1 MAALTPETGKVKADT
16 KKDRERASPKALARL
31 YPRIKPYIGHLA
43 IATVC
48 LLAASA
54 AGLAFPAIVAV
65 LLDTAFQHGNASLLN
80 EITLGLLLLF
90 AVQATLNMVQVYLL
104 TATAERV
111 IAKLR
116 TDLFAHLVHL
126 SPGFFTDRRTG
137 ELTSR
142 LGSDTSVLQTVL
154 STNLSEF
161 TRQAIF
167 LVGALVMLTIKQP
180 ALTGT
185 TLAVA
190 PLVVGAAFLF
200 GRKLRRAS
208 TGVQD
213 KIAEASG
220 TADEAFAQIRMVQ
233 SFTAESEESRKYDR
247 NLLEVVR
254 AAVERAKIRGVFF
267 GALTFFGFSGVVVVL
282 WEGGRLVLAG
292 QLTAGAL
299 VSFLLYALYVA
310 GAIASL
316 ASLFGAYQEATG
328 AARRIFELLDTTA
341 TVVDPANPVALPRPR
356 RGEVTMDH
364 VYFKYQPEL
373 PDALHDVSLQI
384 GSGEIVALVGPS
396 GAGKTTVASLL
407 PRFWDVTGGRIT
419 FDGIDIR
426 DMALRDLRESI
437 GVVPQ
442 EPTLFSG
449 TVSDNIAYA
458 LAGTSIAVPVS
469 AIEAAARAANA
480 HEFIV
485 RLPQGY
491 DTAVGERGVKLSG
504 GQRQRL
510 AIARVFLKD
519 PALVIL
525 DEATSS
531 LDSESERLVE
541 AAMEELLRGRSTLII
556 AHRLSTVLRAD
567 RVVVL
572 EHGRVVETGKHADLV
587 DAEGT
592 YAKLYRGQ
600 FRPGDRVAL
609 EGI

>member
-1 MAALTPETGKVKADT
+1 MVEAT
-16 KKDRERASPKALARL
+16 KDGQRKPVSPKSLGRLFTRARPYGWQIALATL
-31 YPRIKPYIGHLA
+31 
-43 IATVC
+43 C

-54 AGLAFPAIVAV
+54 AGLAFPAIVAM
-65 LLDTAFQHGNASLLN
+65 LLDTAFQHGNSHLLN
-80 EITLGLLLLF
+80 EIAGGLLLLF
-90 AVQATLNMVQVYLL
+90 AVQALLNMAQVYLL

-111 IAKLR
+111 IARLR
-116 TDLFAHLVHL
+116 TDLFSHLVHL

-142 LGSDTSVLQTVL
+142 LSSDTSVLQTVL
-154 STNLSEF
+154 STNMSEF
-161 TRQAIF
+161 TRQSIF
-167 LVGALVMLTIKQP
+167 LIGAVVLLTIKQP

-185 TLAVA
+185 TLAVV
-190 PLVVGAAFLF
+190 PLVVGSAFLF
-200 GRKLRRAS
+200 GRMLRRAS

-220 TADEAFAQIRMVQ
+220 TADEAFSQIRMVQ
-233 SFTAESEESRKYDR
+233 SFTAEAEEARKYDR
-247 NLLEVVR
+247 HLDDVVR
-254 AAVERAKIRGVFF
+254 AAVNRAKVRGVFF

-282 WEGGRLVLAG
+282 WEGGRLVLSG

-310 GAIASL
+310 GAVASL
-316 ASLFGAYQEATG
+316 ASLFGAYQEAAG
-328 AARRIFELLDTTA
+328 AARRIFELLDMTP
-341 TVVDPANPVALPRPR
+341 TVVDAISPATLPRPH
-356 RGEVTMDH
+356 RGEVALEH
-364 VYFKYQPEL
+364 VEFRYQPEL
-373 PDALHDVSLQI
+373 PEALSDVSFHI
-384 GSGEIVALVGPS
+384 APGEIVALVGPS
-396 GAGKTTVASLL
+396 GAGKTTIASLL

-419 FDGIDIR
+419 FDGFDIR
-426 DMALRDLRESI
+426 DIALRDLRESI

-449 TVSDNIAYA
+449 TVADNIAYA
-458 LAGTSIAVPVS
+458 MAGRGEPVPHVQ
-469 AIEAAARAANA
+469 IEAAARAANA
-480 HEFIV
+480 HEFII

-491 DTAVGERGVKLSG
+491 DTQVGERGVKLSG

-510 AIARVFLKD
+510 AIARVFLKN

-541 AAMEELLRGRSTLII
+541 EAMEELLVGRSTLII

-572 EHGRVVETGKHADLV
+572 EHGRIVETGRHADLL

-600 FRPGDRVAL
+600 FRAGDRVAL
-609 EGI
+609 ESL

>member
-1 MAALTPETGKVKADT
+1 MGEVI
-16 KKDRERASPKALARL
+16 KDRKPVSPKALARL
-31 YPRIKPYIGHLA
+31 FPRVKPYLGQIALA
-43 IATVC
+43 TLC

-65 LLDTAFQHGNASLLN
+65 LLDTAFQHGNSKLLN

-90 AVQATLNMVQVYLL
+90 AVQASLNMVQVYLL

-116 TDLFAHLVHL
+116 TDLFAHLIQL

-142 LGSDTSVLQTVL
+142 LSSDTSVLQTVL

-161 TRQAIF
+161 TRQSIF
-167 LVGALVMLTIKQP
+167 LIGALVLLTIKQP

-185 TLAVA
+185 TLAVV

-200 GRKLRRAS
+200 GRMLRRAS

-213 KIAEASG
+213 RIAEATG

-233 SFTAESEESRKYDR
+233 SFTAEAEESRKYDR
-247 NLLEVVR
+247 HLGDVVR

-267 GALTFFGFSGVVVVL
+267 GALTFFGFSGVVIVL

-310 GAIASL
+310 GAVASL
-316 ASLFGAYQEATG
+316 ASLFGAYQEAAG
-328 AARRIFELLDTTA
+328 AARRIFELLDTTP
-341 TVVDPANPVALPRPR
+341 TVVDALAPVPLPHPR
-356 RGEVTMDH
+356 RGEVTLDH
-364 VYFKYQPEL
+364 VHFKYQPDL
-373 PDALHDVSLQI
+373 PEALHDVSLHI
-384 GSGEIVALVGPS
+384 GPGEIVALVGPS

-419 FDGIDIR
+419 FDGIDVR
-426 DMALRDLRESI
+426 DVPLHDLRESI

-449 TVSDNIAYA
+449 TIRDNIAYA
-458 LAGTSIAVPVS
+458 LAGNSAPVPEE
-469 AIEAAARAANA
+469 AIESAARAANA

-485 RLPQGY
+485 RLPLGY

-572 EHGRVVETGKHADLV
+572 EHGRVVETGRHADLLE
-587 DAEGT
+587 AEGT

-600 FRPGDRVAL
+600 FRAGDRVML
-609 EGI
+609 ESM

>member
-1 MAALTPETGKVKADT
+1 VAAATPPTGTAASDT
-16 KKDRERASPKALARL
+16 RKQREGASPRALARL
-31 YPRIKPYIGHLA
+31 YPRIKPYIGRLA
-43 IATVC
+43 LATIC

-65 LLDTAFQHGNASLLN
+65 LLDTAFQHGNAHLLN

-90 AVQATLNMVQVYLL
+90 AVQASLNMIQVYLL
-104 TATAERV
+104 TATSERV

-142 LGSDTSVLQTVL
+142 LGSDTTVLQTVL

-161 TRQAIF
+161 TRQSIF
-167 LVGALVMLTIKQP
+167 LIGALVMLTIKQP

-200 GRKLRRAS
+200 GRMLRRAS

-213 KIAEASG
+213 RVAEASG

-233 SFTAESEESRKYDR
+233 SFTAENEESRKYDR
-247 NLLEVVR
+247 HLFDVVT
-254 AAVERAKIRGVFF
+254 AAVNRAKIRGVFF

-292 QLTAGAL
+292 ELTAGAL

-328 AARRIFELLDTTA
+328 AARRIFELLDTTP
-341 TVVDPANPVALPRPR
+341 TVVDPATPRQLPRPR
-356 RGEVTMDH
+356 RGAVVMDH
-364 VYFKYQPEL
+364 VYFKYQEDL
-373 PDALHDVSLQI
+373 PDALHDVSMEI

-419 FDGIDIR
+419 FDGIDVR
-426 DMALRDLRESI
+426 DLALRDLRESI

-449 TVSDNIAYA
+449 TVRDNIAYA
-458 LAGTSIAVPVS
+458 LAGTGVPVTD
-469 AIEAAARAANA
+469 ADVEAAAVAANA

-485 RLPQGY
+485 RLPEGY
-491 DTAVGERGVKLSG
+491 GTAVGERGVKLSG

-510 AIARVFLKD
+510 AIARVFLKN

-556 AHRLSTVLRAD
+556 AHRLTTVLRAD
-567 RVVVL
+567 KVVVL
-572 EHGRVVETGKHADLV
+572 EHGRVVETGRHADLL
-587 DAEGT
+587 DAEGM

-600 FRPGDRVAL
+600 FRAGDRVAL
-609 EGI
+609 ESM

>member
-1 MAALTPETGKVKADT
+1 MARSNRANGKAPGEAGAKQEHVSA
-16 KKDRERASPKALARL
+16 KALARL
-31 YPRIKPYIGHLA
+31 FPRVKPYLGHLV

-65 LLDTAFQHGNASLLN
+65 LLDTAFQHGNAHLLN

-90 AVQATLNMVQVYLL
+90 AVQASLNMVQVYLL

-116 TDLFAHLVHL
+116 IDLFGHLVNL

-142 LGSDTSVLQTVL
+142 LSSDTTVLQTVL

-161 TRQAIF
+161 TRQSIF
-167 LVGALVMLTIKQP
+167 LIGALVLLTIKQP

-200 GRKLRRAS
+200 GKMLRRAS

-213 KIAEASG
+213 RIAEATG

-233 SFTAESEESRKYDR
+233 SFTAEAEESRKYNR
-247 NLLEVVR
+247 HLGEVVH

-328 AARRIFELLDTTA
+328 AAQRIFELLDMTP
-341 TVVDPANPVALPRPR
+341 TVVDSLQPIPLPRPR
-356 RGEVTMDH
+356 RGAVALEH
-364 VYFKYQPEL
+364 VHFKYQPDL

-396 GAGKTTVASLL
+396 GAGKTTIASLL

-426 DMALRDLRESI
+426 DIPLRDLRESI

-449 TVSDNIAYA
+449 TIRENIAYA
-458 LAGTSIAVPVS
+458 VAGTGATASDAD
-469 AIEAAARAANA
+469 IEAAARAANA
-480 HEFIV
+480 HEFIE
-485 RLPQGY
+485 RLPMGY
-491 DTAVGERGVKLSG
+491 ETSVGERGVKLSG

-510 AIARVFLKD
+510 AIARVFLKN

-531 LDSESERLVE
+531 LDSESERFVE
-541 AAMEELLRGRSTLII
+541 EAMQELLRGRSTLII

-572 EHGRVVETGKHADLV
+572 EHGRVVETGSHADLLG
-587 DAEGT
+587 AEGT

-600 FRPGDRVAL
+600 FRAGDRVVL
-609 EGI
+609 ESL

>member
-1 MAALTPETGKVKADT
+1 MAATGVTGSASADERKKERKAV
-16 KKDRERASPKALARL
+16 SPAALARL
-31 YPRIKPYIGHLA
+31 FPRVKPYLGQMA
-43 IATVC
+43 FATVC

-54 AGLAFPAIVAV
+54 AGLAFPAIVAI
-65 LLDTAFQHGNASLLN
+65 LLDTAFKHGNGKLLN
-80 EITLGLLLLF
+80 EIAGGLLLLF
-90 AVQATLNMVQVYLL
+90 AVQAVLNMVQVYLL

-142 LGSDTSVLQTVL
+142 LSADSSVLQTVL

-161 TRQAIF
+161 ARQSIF
-167 LVGALVMLTIKQP
+167 LVGALVLLTVKQP

-185 TLAVA
+185 TLAVV
-190 PLVVGAAFLF
+190 PLVVGAAFIF

-213 KIAEASG
+213 RVAEATG
-220 TADEAFAQIRMVQ
+220 TANEAFSQIRMVQ
-233 SFTAESEESRKYDR
+233 SFTAEAEETRKYDR
-247 NLLEVVR
+247 HLTDVVS

-282 WEGGRLVLAG
+282 WEGGRLVLTG

-310 GAIASL
+310 GAVASL

-328 AARRIFELLDTTA
+328 AAQRIFELLDMTP
-341 TVVDPANPVALPRPR
+341 TVVDAIAPVALPRPR
-356 RGEVTMDH
+356 RGDVEMQH
-364 VYFKYQPEL
+364 VYFRYQPDL
-373 PDALHDVSLQI
+373 PDALHDVSLHI
-384 GSGEIVALVGPS
+384 APGEIVALVGPS

-419 FDGIDIR
+419 FDGTDIR
-426 DMALRDLRESI
+426 DISLRNLRESI

-442 EPTLFSG
+442 EPALFSG
-449 TVSDNIAYA
+449 TITENIAYA
-458 LAGTSIAVPVS
+458 LVGDSSMVSDAAV
-469 AIEAAARAANA
+469 EAAARAANA
-480 HEFIV
+480 HEFIA
-485 RLPQGY
+485 RLPEGY
-491 DTAVGERGVKLSG
+491 ETKVGERGVKLSG

-541 AAMEELLRGRSTLII
+541 EAMEELLRGRSTLII

-572 EHGRVVETGKHADLV
+572 EHGRVVETGRHADLL
-587 DAEGT
+587 DAEGI

-600 FRPGDRVAL
+600 FRPGDRLA
-609 EGI
+609 ISSM

>member
-1 MAALTPETGKVKADT
+1 MKAGT
-16 KKDRERASPKALARL
+16 KKDRERISPKALARL
-31 YPRIKPYIGHLA
+31 FPRIKPYIGQLA

-142 LGSDTSVLQTVL
+142 LSSDTSVLQTVL

-161 TRQAIF
+161 TRQSIF
-167 LVGALVMLTIKQP
+167 LIGALVLLTIKQP

-185 TLAVA
+185 TLAVV

-200 GRKLRRAS
+200 GKMLRRAS

-213 KIAEASG
+213 RIAEATG

-233 SFTAESEESRKYDR
+233 SFTAEREESRKYD
-247 NLLEVVR
+247 LHLGDVVH

-310 GAIASL
+310 GAVASL
-316 ASLFGAYQEATG
+316 ASLFGAYQEAVG
-328 AARRIFELLDTTA
+328 AARRIFELLDMTA
-341 TVVDPANPVALPRPR
+341 TVVDPVAPVALPQPR
-356 RGEVTMDH
+356 RGAVAMEH
-364 VYFKYQPEL
+364 VHFKYQPEL

-384 GSGEIVALVGPS
+384 GPGEIVALVGPS

-419 FDGIDIR
+419 FDGIDVR
-426 DMALRDLRESI
+426 NLALRDLRESI

-449 TVSDNIAYA
+449 TVRDNIAYA
-458 LAGTSIAVPVS
+458 LAGTATSVPDS

-480 HEFIV
+480 HEFII

-510 AIARVFLKD
+510 AIARVFLKN

-572 EHGRVVETGKHADLV
+572 DHGNVVETGSHADLL

-609 EGI
+609 ESI

>member
-1 MAALTPETGKVKADT
+1 MAATAVRAAGPKGET
-16 KKDRERASPKALARL
+16 KKARKSISPAALARL
-31 YPRIKPYIGHLA
+31 FPRVRPYLGQMALA
-43 IATVC
+43 TIC

-65 LLDTAFQHGNASLLN
+65 LLDTAFKHGNASLLN
-80 EITLGLLLLF
+80 EIAAGLLLLF
-90 AVQATLNMVQVYLL
+90 AVQASLNMVQVYLL

-142 LGSDTSVLQTVL
+142 LSSDTSVLQTVL

-161 TRQAIF
+161 TRQSIF
-167 LVGALVMLTIKQP
+167 LIGALVMLTIKQP

-185 TLAVA
+185 TLAVV
-190 PLVVGAAFLF
+190 PLVVGAAFVF
-200 GRKLRRAS
+200 GRMLRRAS

-213 KIAEASG
+213 RIAEATG

-247 NLLEVVR
+247 HLADVVD
-254 AAVERAKIRGVFF
+254 AAVLRAKIRGIFF

-299 VSFLLYALYVA
+299 VSFLLYAMYVA
-310 GAIASL
+310 GAVASL

-328 AARRIFELLDTTA
+328 AAQRIFELLDMTP
-341 TVVDPANPVALPRPR
+341 TVIDPIGAVPLPRPR
-356 RGEVTMDH
+356 RGDVALEH

-373 PDALHDVSLQI
+373 PEALHDVSLHI
-384 GSGEIVALVGPS
+384 GPGEIVALVGPS

-419 FDGIDIR
+419 FDGTDIR
-426 DMALRDLRESI
+426 DISLHDLRESI

-449 TVSDNIAYA
+449 SVTENIAYA
-458 LAGTSIAVPVS
+458 LAGESVSVPDSAV
-469 AIEAAARAANA
+469 EAAARAANA

-485 RLPQGY
+485 RLPEGY
-491 DTAVGERGVKLSG
+491 QTQVGERGVKLSG

-541 AAMEELLRGRSTLII
+541 EAMEELLRGRSTLII

-572 EHGRVVETGKHADLV
+572 DHGHVVETGRHADLL
-587 DAEGT
+587 DAEGI

-600 FRPGDRVAL
+600 FRAGDRVAM
-609 EGI
+609 ESM

>member
-1 MAALTPETGKVKADT
+1 MAPATSGEDGGATT
-16 KKDRERASPKALARL
+16 KTVSPKALARL
-31 YPRIKPYIGHLA
+31 LPRVRPYIGQIA
-43 IATVC
+43 IATLC

-65 LLDTAFQHGNASLLN
+65 LLDTAFQHGNSRLLN
-80 EITLGLLLLF
+80 EITAGLLLLF
-90 AVQATLNMVQVYLL
+90 AVQALLNMVQVYLL

-142 LGSDTSVLQTVL
+142 LSSDTSVLQTVL
-154 STNLSEF
+154 ATNLSEF
-161 TRQAIF
+161 TRQSIF
-167 LVGALVMLTIKQP
+167 LIGAIVLLTIKQP

-185 TLAVA
+185 TLAVV

-213 KIAEASG
+213 KIADATG
-220 TADEAFAQIRMVQ
+220 TANEAFAQIRMVQ

-247 NLLEVVR
+247 HLDDVVR
-254 AAVERAKIRGVFF
+254 AAVDRAKVRGVFF

-316 ASLFGAYQEATG
+316 ASLFGAYQEAAG
-328 AARRIFELLDTTA
+328 AARRIFELLDMTA
-341 TVVDPANPVALPRPR
+341 TVVDPVLPVSLPRPH
-356 RGEVTMDH
+356 RGDVRLENVS
-364 VYFKYQPEL
+364 FRYQPEL
-373 PDALHDVSLQI
+373 PDALHDVSFHI
-384 GSGEIVALVGPS
+384 APGEIVALVGPS

-419 FDGIDIR
+419 FDGFDIR
-426 DMALRDLRESI
+426 EVPLADLRESI

-449 TVSDNIAYA
+449 TVRDNIAYA
-458 LAGTSIAVPVS
+458 VAGRGRVVT
-469 AIEAAARAANA
+469 EAEVEGAARAANA

-485 RLPQGY
+485 RLPLGY

-510 AIARVFLKD
+510 AIARVFLKN

-541 AAMEELLRGRSTLII
+541 EAMEELLVGRSTLII

-572 EHGRVVETGKHADLV
+572 EHGRVVETGRHADLL

-600 FRPGDRVAL
+600 FRAGDRVAL
-609 EGI
+609 ESL

>member
-1 MAALTPETGKVKADT
+1 V
-16 KKDRERASPKALARL
+16 SPAALARL
-31 YPRIKPYIGHLA
+31 FPRVKPYLGQIA

-65 LLDTAFQHGNASLLN
+65 LLDTAFQRGNSRLLN

-90 AVQATLNMVQVYLL
+90 AVQAVLNMVQVYLL

-142 LGSDTSVLQTVL
+142 LSSDTSVLQTVL

-161 TRQAIF
+161 TRQSIF
-167 LVGALVMLTIKQP
+167 LVGALVLLTIKQP

-185 TLAVA
+185 TLAVV

-200 GRKLRRAS
+200 GRMLRRAS

-213 KIAEASG
+213 RIAEATG

-233 SFTAESEESRKYDR
+233 SFTAEGEESRKYDR
-247 NLLEVVR
+247 HLGEVVH

-310 GAIASL
+310 GAVASL
-316 ASLFGAYQEATG
+316 ASLFGAYQEAAG
-328 AARRIFELLDTTA
+328 AARRIFELLDMTP
-341 TVVDPANPVALPRPR
+341 TVVDPIAPTALPRPR
-356 RGEVTMDH
+356 RGEVTLEH
-364 VYFKYQPEL
+364 VHFRYQPEL
-373 PDALHDVSLQI
+373 PEALHDVSLHI
-384 GSGEIVALVGPS
+384 GAGEIVALVGPS

-407 PRFWDVTGGRIT
+407 PRFWDVSDGRIV
-419 FDGIDIR
+419 FDGIDVR

-449 TVSDNIAYA
+449 TIRENIAYA
-458 LAGTSIAVPVS
+458 LAGNSVPVS
-469 AIEAAARAANA
+469 DSAIESAAGAANA

-485 RLPQGY
+485 RLPMGY

-541 AAMEELLRGRSTLII
+541 EAMEELLRGRSTLII

-572 EHGRVVETGKHADLV
+572 EHGRVVETGSHAELL

-600 FRPGDRVAL
+600 FRAGDRVAL
-609 EGI
+609 ESM

>member
-1 MAALTPETGKVKADT
+1 MAATAVQAAEPTGGA
-16 KKDRERASPKALARL
+16 KKDRKPISPTALARL
-31 YPRIKPYIGHLA
+31 FPRVKPYIGQLSVA
-43 IATVC
+43 LVC

-65 LLDTAFQHGNASLLN
+65 LLDTAFQHGNATFLN
-80 EITLGLLLLF
+80 EIAVGLLLLF
-90 AVQATLNMVQVYLL
+90 AVQASLNMVQVYLL
-104 TATAERV
+104 TSTAERV

-116 TDLFAHLVHL
+116 TDLFAHMVHL

-142 LGSDTSVLQTVL
+142 LSSDTSVLQTVL

-161 TRQAIF
+161 TRQSIF
-167 LVGALVMLTIKQP
+167 LIGALVMLTVKQP

-185 TLAVA
+185 TLAVV
-190 PLVVGAAFLF
+190 PLVVGAAFIF
-200 GRKLRRAS
+200 GRMLRRAS

-213 KIAEASG
+213 RIAEATG
-220 TADEAFAQIRMVQ
+220 TADEAFSQIRMVQ
-233 SFTAESEESRKYDR
+233 SFTAESEEIRKYDKH
-247 NLLEVVR
+247 LFDVVR
-254 AAVERAKIRGVFF
+254 AAVDRAKIRGVFF

-299 VSFLLYALYVA
+299 VSFLLYAMYVA
-310 GAIASL
+310 GAVASL
-316 ASLFGAYQEATG
+316 ASLFGAYQEAAG
-328 AARRIFELLDTTA
+328 AAHRIFELMDMTP
-341 TVVDPANPVALPRPR
+341 TVIDPVAPVALPRPR
-356 RGEVTMDH
+356 RGDVALEH
-364 VYFKYQPEL
+364 VHFRYQPEL
-373 PDALHDVSLQI
+373 PEALHDVSLHI
-384 GSGEIVALVGPS
+384 GPGEIVALVGPS

-407 PRFWDVTGGRIT
+407 PRFWDVTGGCIT
-419 FDGIDIR
+419 FDGMDIR
-426 DMALRDLRESI
+426 DLSLRDLRESI

-449 TVSDNIAYA
+449 TVRDNIAYA
-458 LAGTSIAVPVS
+458 LAGDSVAVPDS
-469 AIEAAARAANA
+469 AVESAARAANA

-572 EHGRVVETGKHADLV
+572 EHGRVVETGSHADLL
-587 DAEGT
+587 DAEGM

-600 FRPGDRVAL
+600 FRAGDRVAL
-609 EGI
+609 ESM

>member
-1 MAALTPETGKVKADT
+1 MAKMTVQAGEPTNDST
-16 KKDRERASPKALARL
+16 KGRKRVSPTALARL
-31 YPRIKPYIGHLA
+31 LPRIKPYKGRLA
-43 IATVC
+43 IALVC

-54 AGLAFPAIVAV
+54 AGLAFPAIVAI

-80 EITLGLLLLF
+80 KIAAGLLLLF
-90 AVQATLNMVQVYLL
+90 AAQASLNMVQVYLL

-111 IAKLR
+111 VAKLR
-116 TDLFAHLVHL
+116 TDLFAHMVNL

-142 LGSDTSVLQTVL
+142 LSSDTSVLQTVL

-161 TRQAIF
+161 TRQSIF
-167 LVGALVMLTIKQP
+167 LIGALVMLTIKQP

-185 TLAVA
+185 TLSVV
-190 PLVVGAAFLF
+190 PLVVGAAFVF
-200 GRKLRRAS
+200 GRMLRRAS

-213 KIAEASG
+213 RIAEATG
-220 TADEAFAQIRMVQ
+220 TADEAFSQIRMVQ
-233 SFTAESEESRKYDR
+233 SFTAESEETRKYDAH
-247 NLLEVVR
+247 LVDVVR
-254 AAVERAKIRGVFF
+254 AAVDRAKIRGVFF

-292 QLTAGAL
+292 QLTAGDL
-299 VSFLLYALYVA
+299 VSFLLYAMYVA
-310 GAIASL
+310 GAVASL
-316 ASLFGAYQEATG
+316 ASLFGAYQEAAG
-328 AARRIFELLDTTA
+328 AAHRIFELLDMTP
-341 TVVDPANPVALPRPR
+341 TVIDPVAAVTLPRPR
-356 RGEVTMDH
+356 RGDVALEH
-364 VYFKYQPEL
+364 VYFKYQPDL
-373 PDALHDVSLQI
+373 PDALNDVSFHI
-384 GSGEIVALVGPS
+384 APGEIVALVGPS

-426 DMALRDLRESI
+426 DLSLHDLRESI

-449 TVSDNIAYA
+449 TVRSNIAYA
-458 LAGTSIAVPVS
+458 VAGNTSVVS
-469 AIEAAARAANA
+469 DDAIEAAARAANA

-485 RLPQGY
+485 RLPEGY

-510 AIARVFLKD
+510 AIARVFLKN

-572 EHGRVVETGKHADLV
+572 EHGRVSETGSHADLL
-587 DAEGT
+587 DAEGM

-609 EGI
+609 ESM

>member
-1 MAALTPETGKVKADT
+1 MAATAVQTAEPKGGA
-16 KKDRERASPKALARL
+16 KKDRKPISPTALARL
-31 YPRIKPYIGHLA
+31 FPRVKPYIGQLA
-43 IATVC
+43 VALVC

-65 LLDTAFQHGNASLLN
+65 LLDTAFQHGNATFLN
-80 EITLGLLLLF
+80 EIAAGLLLLF
-90 AVQATLNMVQVYLL
+90 AVQASLNMVQVYLL
-104 TATAERV
+104 TSTAERV

-116 TDLFAHLVHL
+116 TDLFAHMVHL

-142 LGSDTSVLQTVL
+142 LSSDTSVLQTVL

-161 TRQAIF
+161 TRQSIF
-167 LVGALVMLTIKQP
+167 LLGALVMLTIKQP

-185 TLAVA
+185 TLAVV
-190 PLVVGAAFLF
+190 PLVVGAAFVF
-200 GRKLRRAS
+200 GRMLRRAS

-213 KIAEASG
+213 RIAEATG
-220 TADEAFAQIRMVQ
+220 TADEAFSQIRMVQ
-233 SFTAESEESRKYDR
+233 SFTAESEETRKYDKH
-247 NLLEVVR
+247 LLDVVR
-254 AAVERAKIRGVFF
+254 AAVDRAKIRGVFF

-299 VSFLLYALYVA
+299 VSFLLYAMYVA
-310 GAIASL
+310 GAVASL
-316 ASLFGAYQEATG
+316 ASLFGAYQEAAG
-328 AARRIFELLDTTA
+328 AAHRIFELMDMRP
-341 TVVDPANPVALPRPR
+341 TVIDPVAPVALPRPR
-356 RGEVTMDH
+356 RGDVALEH
-364 VYFKYQPEL
+364 VHFKYQPEL
-373 PDALHDVSLQI
+373 PEALHDVSLHI
-384 GSGEIVALVGPS
+384 GPGEIVALVGPS

-407 PRFWDVTGGRIT
+407 PRFWDVTGGRIM
-419 FDGIDIR
+419 FDGMDIR
-426 DMALRDLRESI
+426 DLALRDLRESI

-449 TVSDNIAYA
+449 TVRDNIAYA
-458 LAGTSIAVPVS
+458 LAGDSVAVPDS
-469 AIEAAARAANA
+469 AIESAARAANA

-572 EHGRVVETGKHADLV
+572 EHGHVVETGSHADLL

-600 FRPGDRVAL
+600 FRAGDRVAL
-609 EGI
+609 ESM